1 MKGSWVTSIAV
12 GGVLFL
18 LTLFLGLQY
27 NWMYRANEAARDRMQ
42 RRVEADTKNFAD
54 DFNREM
60 QAAYFNFQMDAS
72 DWEAANWTEFNERYD
87 YWKGKTQYPELIRE
101 FVYLGKTHDEGLRYD
116 FEKRIFAASEVPAEV
131 DALRTRIEGDGSF
144 KPFYEDANALVMPVH
159 ETEKRFERIVL
170 QRTKEGEP
178 PVVHMQERNGHLVI
192 LLNKDII
199 TTRILPDLSAKY
211 FVEGDFRVDVKSRNA
226 EQVYLSAGSVSAS
239 DATSALF
246 NLSPDNMIFFAD
258 KGIFTG
264 TVGKPGVV
272 VNQRI
277 ESHTFSRTESQAEG
291 GKSGTFNIEMQPASP
306 AVPGGKAKTR
316 TSIIATRGIGEDAWT
331 LNVQHVAGSIDAFID
346 NERNKGFAIGLG
358 IYILLVGAIVAIV
371 LSAMRSKRFAQQQ
384 IDFVSSVSHE
394 FRTPLAVIYSASE
407 NLADGVTKDEAQV
420 TRYGN
425 LIKGEGKKL
434 SSMVEQILEFA
445 GASSG
450 RKKYNFSQS
459 DVSAVAQAALGECAP
474 LLEEKGFEVETA
486 IEEDLPFVRADA
498 DALSSAMQ
506 NLIHN
511 SIKYS
516 NGNKWIRVSAGQRDG
531 RIMLSVKDRG
541 VGVSGDDI
549 RHIFEPFYR
558 AKNVVDAQ
566 IHGNGLGLA
575 LVKEIAEAH
584 GGKVR
589 ATSELGK
596 GSEFTI
602 DIPQK

>member
-12 GGVLFL
+12 SGVLFL

-27 NWMYRANEAARDRMQ
+27 SWMYRANEAARDRMQ

-72 DWEAANWTEFNERYD
+72 DWDASNWVEFNERYD
-87 YWKGKTQYPELIRE
+87 YWKGKTQYPELIRDLI
-101 FVYLGKTHDEGLRYD
+101 YLGKTPGQTLRYD
-116 FEKRIFAASEVPAEV
+116 FEKRIFAATEIPA
-131 DALRTRIEGDGSF
+131 DIPALRTRIEGDASF
-144 KPFYEDANALVMPVH
+144 KPFYEDADALVMPVH
-159 ETEKRFERIVL
+159 KTEKRFERIVL
-170 QRTKEGEP
+170 KRTKEGEP
-178 PVVHMQERNGHLVI
+178 PVVHMPERNGHLVI
-192 LLNKDII
+192 LLNKDTI

-211 FVEGDFRVDVKSRNA
+211 FGEGDFRLDVTSRNA
-226 EQVYLSAGSVSAS
+226 EPIYQSSGRVSAS
-239 DATSALF
+239 DAKSALF
-246 NLSPDNMIFFAD
+246 SLSPDNMIFFSD
-258 KGIFTG
+258 KGAFTG
-264 TVGKPGVV
+264 TEGKPGVV

-277 ESHTFSRTESQAEG
+277 ESHTFSRTESRGDGA
-291 GKSGTFNIEMQPASP
+291 KSGTFSIELQPANGAIS
-306 AVPGGKAKTR
+306 GGKAKTR
-316 TSIIATRGIGEDAWT
+316 TSVIATRGGGEDPWT

-346 NERNKGFAIGLG
+346 NERNKSFAIGLG
-358 IYILLVGAIVAIV
+358 IYLLLVGAIVAIV

-450 RKKYNFSQS
+450 RKKYKFTQT
-459 DVSAVAQAALGECAP
+459 DVSAVAKSALAECSP
-474 LLEEKGFEVETA
+474 LLEENGFEVETA
-486 IEEDLPFVRADA
+486 IAEGLPYVKADA
-498 DALSSAMQ
+498 DALSSAIQ

-516 NGNKWIRVSAGQRDG
+516 NGTKWIRVSADQLDG
-531 RIMLSVKDRG
+531 RITLSVKDRG
-541 VGVSGDDI
+541 IGVSGEDI

-575 LVKEIAEAH
+575 LVKEIAEVH
-584 GGKVR
+584 GGNVR

-602 DIPQK
+602 EIPRR